1 MSANINAVLNM
12 RPDALTIPNEAVF
25 VTGDQSFVF
34 IVNQDSSVVKT
45 PINLGTRLADVVEVL
60 QGLTSGATVVSAGHQ
75 KLYDG
80 AHVIPIAAGSDQKK
94 TKMENQ

>member
-1 MSANINAVLNM
+1 
-12 RPDALTIPNEAVF
+12 
-25 VTGDQSFVF
+25 
-34 IVNQDSSVVKT
+34 
-45 PINLGTRLADVVEVL
+45 VVEVL